1 MTHRVRAFRGAI
13 QVSEDTV
20 VEITDATV
28 ELVSTMLERN
38 GLQIDDLISV
48 IFTATQDLHA
58 AFPAAAARGL
68 GLGGIPLLCAA
79 ELDIESAL
87 PRVIRVLMHAHSD
100 LSHQEVI
107 HVYLRG
113 AQALRQDLAQ

>member
-13 QVSEDTV
+13 QVTEDTV

-68 GLGGIPLLCAA
+68 GLGSIPLLCAA

-100 LSHQEVI
+100 LGHQEVI